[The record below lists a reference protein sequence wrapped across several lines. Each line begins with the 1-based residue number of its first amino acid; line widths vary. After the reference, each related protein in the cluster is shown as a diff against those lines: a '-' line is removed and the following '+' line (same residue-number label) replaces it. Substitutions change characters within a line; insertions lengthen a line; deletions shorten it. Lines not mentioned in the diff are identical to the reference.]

1 MLDGALELT
10 STRAANVE
18 LRDTATCSAQETVVH
33 VTGVQVESRDRACWV
48 EVLGDRALTGAS
60 ARARNVELLNVA
72 TGSAQ
77 EAVIHI
83 ARVYVFSRDRAP
95 GLMLAD

>member
-1 MLDGALELT
+1 
-10 STRAANVE
+10 
-18 LRDTATCSAQETVVH
+18 
-33 VTGVQVESRDRACWV
+33 
-48 EVLGDRALTGAS
+48 
-60 ARARNVELLNVA
+60 VA